1 MNRSPDN
8 MSDDKWREVLTELQY
23 QVTRCGG
30 TEPPFTGLY
39 WNTKDPGIYR
49 CVCCD
54 APLFRSDAKYDSG
67 TGWPSFWEPYAEDA
81 VKYAEDLSY
90 GMRRIE
96 VLCASCDA
104 HLGHV
109 FPDGPEPTGL
119 RYCINSAALNLER
132 TEEAAKRKDIPH
144 IDLDMEAGEEP
155 DSAEGAG
162 PRAGEKETS
171 AGYQTATFGG
181 GCFWCVEAV
190 FDALEG
196 VVRVV
201 PGYAG
206 GQVPNP
212 TYEQVCTG
220 TTGHAEVVRITF
232 DPNVI
237 SYDDLLEIFFMTH
250 DPTTPNRQGND
261 VGPQYRSIILY
272 ENAEQEQAARRM
284 IAKLEEE
291 KVFRAPIVTQVEPL
305 EAFYEAEEYHHRY
318 FERNPNQAY
327 CFMVIRPKVEKFRSR
342 YAERLKKA

>member
-1 MNRSPDN
+1 MKRSPEN
-8 MSDDKWREVLTELQY
+8 MSDDKWRELLTEEQY

-39 WNTKDPGIYR
+39 WNTKDSGIYR
-49 CVCCD
+49 CVCCNE
-54 APLFRSDAKYDSG
+54 PLFRSDTKYDSG
-67 TGWPSFWEPYAEDA
+67 SGWPSFWEPYEEGA
-81 VKYAEDLSY
+81 VKYAEDLSH

-96 VLCASCDA
+96 VLCANCDA

-109 FPDGPEPTGL
+109 FPDGPQPTGL

-132 TEEAAKRKDIPH
+132 TGDTGERKEIPH
-144 IDLDMEAGEEP
+144 INVGMEVGDEP
-155 DSAEGAG
+155 GAE
-162 PRAGEKETS
+162 
-171 AGYQTATFGG
+171 QTAEAAELETATLGG

-196 VVRVV
+196 VVSVV

-206 GQVPNP
+206 GHVENP

-232 DPNVI
+232 DPKVI
-237 SYDDLLEIFFMTH
+237 TYDELLEIFFMTH
-250 DPTTPNRQGND
+250 DPTTLNRQGND

-272 ENAEQEQAARRM
+272 ETPEQEEAARRV
-284 IAKLEEE
+284 ISKLEEE
-291 KVFRAPIVTQVEPL
+291 GIFREPIVTQVEPL
-305 EAFYEAEEYHHRY
+305 ERFFEAEEYHHRY

-327 CFMVIRPKVEKFRSR
+327 CFMVVRPKVEKFRSR